1 MTSPIKENPKPSSSE
16 CTAARSR
23 LPEPASL
30 RSNDSTSWRSS
41 KSPWQFSSSSVAR
54 WFGSHSEARWNNSSI
69 CAQRSGVKGHLATLH
84 FALQPRF
91 RHLQVA
97 PNGNHGHIQRLSDL
111 VEGEPAKIAKLHSLA
126 FPCIDLLECTEA
138 DIECKEVHGPLLL
151 KTEPLV

>member
-69 CAQRSGVKGHLATLH
+69 CAQRSGVKGHLSTLH
-84 FALQPRF
+84 FALQPSF
-91 RHLQVA
+91 RHLQVT
-97 PNGNHGHIQRLSDL
+97 PDRNQGDIERSCSLFQRQ
-111 VEGEPAKIAKLHSLA
+111 PAKIAEFHGFA
-126 FPCIDLLECTEA
+126 FPRINLL
-138 DIECKEVHGPLLL
+138 
-151 KTEPLV
+151 